1 MIGAILGGVAGLGN
15 MIAGGIGS
23 AKANKERA
31 RLMSEERTRIQNQY
45 DKDYYV
51 DYMNRSDIQS
61 LVKKLQDQSK
71 KRLDNAE
78 ATAVVTGATPEA
90 IVAQKQAESEALGQS
105 MSQIA
110 GYSDQWKQQVADR
123 YNQQM
128 SNLMG
133 MQLQENSQ
141 KSASYANMVSNGAS
155 GIAGAVS
162 GLDGLLDK
170 SSSKASAPVMTTLS
184 APPIQGLEVPKIK
197 IPTKFGE

>member
-1 MIGAILGGVAGLGN
+1 
-15 MIAGGIGS
+15 
-23 AKANKERA
+23 
-31 RLMSEERTRIQNQY
+31 MSEERTRIQNQY

-61 LVKKLQDQSK
+61 LVKKLQEQSK

-78 ATAVVTGATPEA
+78 ATAVVTGTTPEA
-90 IVAQKQAESEALGQS
+90 IVAQKQAESEVLGQS

-141 KSASYANMVSNGAS
+141 KSASYANMVSNFDNKLMNYRRY
-155 GIAGAVS
+155 
-162 GLDGLLDK
+162 LDDQNRHYDMLAYQGK
-170 SSSKASAPVMTTLS
+170 IRRYS
-184 APPIQGLEVPKIK
+184 PPEQ
-197 IPTKFGE
+197 